1 MSKFLKRN
9 QLIITA
15 LAALVAVVG
24 YVNFGG
30 KIEDGLVKTNQSASE
45 KNTDGKNEKNTN
57 REATGSINAAKDNT
71 SDISDQDIVAQNGS
85 KNDTYDIVS
94 TDADINE
101 APGEAVLVNATGS
114 SDFIVT
120 ARLEKE
126 SLRGEL
132 IENLQSIINNTSISD
147 TEKKSAIDKCASLTS
162 NAEKELLAETQ
173 IRGRGFE
180 NVVVTKIDDKVD
192 VIIMSKPISA
202 TEITRIEEIVKEKME
217 VMAENIT
224 ITVVDTSK

>member
-1 MSKFLKRN
+1 MSKFFKRN

-30 KIEDGLVKTNQSASE
+30 DLDNGLVKTNQNASE
-45 KNTDGKNEKNTN
+45 KSTSEQKEKDKSMET
-57 REATGSINAAKDNT
+57 AKDNT
-71 SDISDQDIVAQNGS
+71 SDISDQDVLAQNNS

-101 APGEAVLVNATGS
+101 APGEAVLVNATGT

-132 IENLQSIINNTSISD
+132 LENLQSIVNNTSISEA
-147 TEKKSAIDKCASLTS
+147 EKKSAIDKCTALTS

-180 NVVVTKIDDKVD
+180 NVVVTKIEDKVD
-192 VIIMSKPISA
+192 VIIMSKPINA

-217 VMAENIT
+217 VEAKNIT

>member
-1 MSKFLKRN
+1 MSKFFKRN

-30 KIEDGLVKTNQSASE
+30 DLDNGLVKTNQSANEKSTSDQE
-45 KNTDGKNEKNTN
+45 ENDKNTDKSVET
-57 REATGSINAAKDNT
+57 AKDNT
-71 SDISDQDIVAQNGS
+71 SDISDQDVLAQNNS
-85 KNDTYDIVS
+85 KKDTYDIVS

-101 APGEAVLVNATGS
+101 APGEAVLVNATGT

-132 IENLQSIINNTSISD
+132 LENLQNIINNTAVSD
-147 TEKKSAIDKCASLTS
+147 SEKKSAIDKCAALTS

-180 NVVVTKIDDKVD
+180 NVVVTKIEDKVD
-192 VIIMSKPISA
+192 VIIMSKPINA

-217 VMAENIT
+217 VEAKNIT

>member
-1 MSKFLKRN
+1 MSKFFKRN

-30 KIEDGLVKTNQSASE
+30 DLDNGLVKTNQNASE
-45 KNTDGKNEKNTN
+45 KSTSEQKEKNKNTDKSVET
-57 REATGSINAAKDNT
+57 AKDNT
-71 SDISDQDIVAQNGS
+71 SDISDQDVLAQNNS

-101 APGEAVLVNATGS
+101 APGEAVLVNATGT

-132 IENLQSIINNTSISD
+132 LENLQSIVNNTSISEA
-147 TEKKSAIDKCASLTS
+147 EKKSAIDKCTALTS

-180 NVVVTKIDDKVD
+180 NVVVTKIEDKVD
-192 VIIMSKPISA
+192 VIIMSKPINA

-217 VMAENIT
+217 VEAKNIT

>member
-30 KIEDGLVKTNQSASE
+30 GLDDELMKTNKSADE
-45 KNTDGKNEKNTN
+45 KSTDTKT
-57 REATGSINAAKDNT
+57 AKDGNEADKSNT
-71 SDISDQDIVAQNGS
+71 ADISDQDVLAQNS
-85 KNDTYDIVS
+85 EQKDTYDIVS

-101 APGEAVLVNATGS
+101 APGEAVLVNATGTA
-114 SDFIVT
+114 DYIVT

-126 SLRGEL
+126 SLRSEILEEL
-132 IENLQSIINNTSISD
+132 QEIVNNTSINAE
-147 TEKKSAIDKCASLTS
+147 EKKSAIDKCTALSN

-173 IRGRGFE
+173 IRGRGYE
-180 NVVVTKIDDKVD
+180 NVVVTKIEDKVD
-192 VIIMSKPISA
+192 VIIMSEPISA

-217 VMAENIT
+217 VEAKNIT
-224 ITVVDTSK
+224 ITVVDASK